1 MLAMISILGD
11 VYDNHFWEIAAS
23 CCAALVAVSAFADRR
38 RNRRMH
44 LEDVGFMPWTGITVM
59 SVLLTVVAIAFAIKS
74 YLSL

>member
-1 MLAMISILGD
+1 MRAMISILNTIW
-11 VYDNHFWEIAAS
+11 DNHFWEIAAS

-38 RNRRMH
+38 RNRRIR

-74 YLSL
+74 QLSL